1 MSGQKFKGSRVY
13 RRRFQIEAKV
23 YDEGMRPI
31 FKVSLQSLDGGM
43 QLLLVFVEE
52 KLK

>member
-1 MSGQKFKGSRVY
+1 MMAQQ

-31 FKVSLQSLDGGM
+31 FKVGIQNLDAGM
-43 QLLLVFVEE
+43 RLLKVFVEE